1 MGKLNVT
8 LLRYLDKDHFR
19 VLTAVEMGMKNHE
32 LVPKDLVVAIA
43 AIRAGGTAKVLKELC
58 KHRSKNCR
66 TFLYR
71 ELKLFLLLSG
81 FSSTR
86 VAG

>member
-8 LLRYLDKDHFR
+8 LLRYLDRDHFR

-43 AIRAGGTAKVLKELC
+43 TIRAGGTAKILKELC
-58 KHRSKNCR
+58 KNRYYIIQLSHLISK
-66 TFLYR
+66 F
-71 ELKLFLLLSG
+71 F
-81 FSSTR
+81 
-86 VAG
+86 